1 MQGRDRDF
9 AVAGDAG
16 MQGRDRGIAAAGAQ
30 GWAPGLEQLPARGR
44 AGAGVLA
51 VLTAPVRSSR
61 PVKGWG
67 LAEAGGYAACRATTK
82 TRRMRSEM
90 MLNIMSILRKRK

>member
-1 MQGRDRDF
+1 M
-9 AVAGDAG
+9 
-16 MQGRDRGIAAAGAQ
+16 Q
-30 GWAPGLEQLPARGR
+30 GWAAGLEQLLARGC
-44 AGAGVLA
+44 AGTGVLA

-82 TRRMRSEM
+82 TRRMRNEM
-90 MLNIMSILRKRK
+90 MLNIRSVLRKRK